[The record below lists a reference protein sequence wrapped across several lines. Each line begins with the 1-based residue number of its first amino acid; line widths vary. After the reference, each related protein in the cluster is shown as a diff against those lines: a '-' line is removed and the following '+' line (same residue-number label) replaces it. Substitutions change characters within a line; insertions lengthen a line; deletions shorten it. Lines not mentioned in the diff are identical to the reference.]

1 LLLWFE
7 SNGSHRHLRVTLFS
21 EQVHERRALRATL
34 RAARRAIHPDVR
46 AAAARRIASHIE
58 RAFFLHPG
66 QRIAIYAPLPEE
78 MDVAPL
84 ESLARRHGCRI
95 FVPRILGRRGRR
107 MRFVAVQGRMRPNH
121 LGILEPD
128 SGEEL
133 DPRWL
138 DLVFL
143 PLVGFDAAGL
153 RLGMGGGYYDRAFA
167 YRLLRRSWLKPQ
179 LIGIAYAL
187 QRIDG
192 ILPAAHDVRLDRIV
206 TEEGVLTCST
216 GY

>member
-7 SNGSHRHLRVTLFS
+7 SNGSHRHVRVTLSS
-21 EQVHERRALRATL
+21 EETGARRAQRASL
-34 RAARRAIHPDVR
+34 RAARRAIPSHVR
-46 AAAARRIASHIE
+46 AEAARRIALQVQ
-58 RAFFLHPG
+58 RDFFLHPG
-66 QRIAIYAPLPEE
+66 QRVAVYAPLAEE
-78 MDVAPL
+78 LDVAPL
-84 ESLARRHGCRI
+84 VSLARRHGCEI
-95 FVPRILGRRGRR
+95 FVPRLVDRRSRR

-121 LGILEPD
+121 LGILEPE
-128 SGEEL
+128 GAAML
-133 DPRWL
+133 DARWL

-143 PLVGFDAAGL
+143 PLVGFDATGM

-167 YRLLRRSWLKPQ
+167 YRRLRHSWLKPQ
-179 LIGIAYAL
+179 LIGVAYAL

-192 ILPAAHDVRLDRIV
+192 ILPAAHDVRLDRVV